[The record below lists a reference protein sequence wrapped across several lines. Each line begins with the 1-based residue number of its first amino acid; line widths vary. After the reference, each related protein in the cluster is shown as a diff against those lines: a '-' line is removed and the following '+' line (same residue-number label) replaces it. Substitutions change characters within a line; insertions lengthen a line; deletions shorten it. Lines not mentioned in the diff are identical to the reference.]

1 MTRSRLSRI
10 FWIGAAAILVVA
22 ALVALV
28 AVLRG
33 RFSETDGRILIT
45 LAGSML
51 AGGTLVTGL
60 SLLDRGTAR
69 PLARA
74 AIGLAVPCFA
84 VLTYSIWAW
93 VDEGGGNYNSGKLG
107 WSSVLVLIAAL
118 VAAGSRLLAVTQP
131 IVRLAAACAVLA
143 STAATVSIAATWD
156 DPGSTYGKVI
166 AALWI
171 LTALALFLTP
181 VLQRW
186 SSVEETATSVRVIAT
201 VGDVEPVA
209 MGSIGQG
216 VDVGDPRLAPG
227 EHLVLRR
234 RPS

>member
-1 MTRSRLSRI
+1 MTRLRLRRI

-22 ALVALV
+22 ALIALA

-74 AIGLAVPCFA
+74 VIGLAVPCFA

-93 VDEGGGNYNSGKLG
+93 VDEGGGNSGRLG

-118 VAAGSRLLAVTQP
+118 VAAGGRLLAVTPP
-131 IVRLAAACAVLA
+131 IVRLAAGCAVLA

-156 DPGSTYGKVI
+156 NPGSTYGKAI

-171 LTALALFLTP
+171 LTALALFLIP

-186 SSVEETATSVRVIAT
+186 SSVGETATKVRVLAT
-201 VGDVEPVA
+201 VGDVELVA
-209 MGSIGQG
+209 TGSIGQG
-216 VDVGDPRLAPG
+216 VDVGDPGLAPG